1 MEIQLE
7 VQLLKQFAASSLK
20 QGSVV
25 SNKVKALVSALETEL
40 ARQPKPVRV
49 PDTSLRSSGNFQ
61 VTLLINLS
69 GFKDPVPIDASASTT
84 LLELKTK
91 IEGITGPS
99 LSTERIKVRR
109 TGKAFGEF
117 DSKSL
122 MMCEIIAGDEIVV
135 DCKNTLEMVNP
146 VGLERII
153 NSGLQPKSSLE
164 LLALAL
170 HAFMLDWKFVPIV
183 ELANSVPGFAPSV
196 KGRFRFVAKSFFYF
210 FIFYVDIFLIWH

>member
-25 SNKVKALVSALETEL
+25 SNKVKALVSAVEREL
-40 ARQPKPVRV
+40 ASQQKPVPV
-49 PDTSLRSSGNFQ
+49 PVTNLRSSGNFQ

-69 GFKDPVPIDASASTT
+69 GFKDPVQIDASASTT

-99 LSTERIKVRR
+99 LATERIKVRR

-122 MMCEIIAGDEIVV
+122 MLCEIIAGDEIVV

-153 NSGLQPKSSLE
+153 NSGLQPKSSFE

-183 ELANSVPGFAPSV
+183 ELANTVPGFAPSV
-196 KGRFRFVAKSFFYF
+196 KGWSCYVANSYF
-210 FIFYVDIFLIWH
+210 FFLHVYLFNVALK